1 MTKIYAMPPVDGS
14 ILGIPNVVNWRDKL
28 YNNAEEVFFGDD
40 DINAEHIDR
49 LLNILESKDISVTEQ
64 KKSEAIMMLSIA
76 QLAVGLAKSEKRNK
90 ELEQRFRQLEKH
102 LEWEEEKSIMSAQ
115 QGSNLA

>member
-1 MTKIYAMPPVDGS
+1 MTKIYAMPPADGS

-49 LLNILESKDISVTEQ
+49 LLQILESKDISVTEQ
-64 KKSEAIMMLSIA
+64 KKSEAVMMLSIA

-90 ELEQRFRQLEKH
+90 ELEQRFSQLQKH
-102 LEWEEEKSIMSAQ
+102 LEWEEEKAER
-115 QGSNLA
+115 NRLNHP